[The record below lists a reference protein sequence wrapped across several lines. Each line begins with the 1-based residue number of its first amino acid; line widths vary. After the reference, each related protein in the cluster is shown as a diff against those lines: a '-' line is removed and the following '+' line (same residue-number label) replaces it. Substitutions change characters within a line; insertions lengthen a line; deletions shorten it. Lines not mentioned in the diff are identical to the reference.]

1 MEEVSDGAGE
11 ATVGRGGQRERHCS
25 LVWLGT
31 VKMYEERRLRLA
43 MNVCKNKSIN
53 WDTFK

>member
-1 MEEVSDGAGE
+1 MEEVSDGVGE

-31 VKMYEERRLRLA
+31 AKMYEDRGPHGKEDCDLQ
-43 MNVCKNKSIN
+43 
-53 WDTFK
+53 